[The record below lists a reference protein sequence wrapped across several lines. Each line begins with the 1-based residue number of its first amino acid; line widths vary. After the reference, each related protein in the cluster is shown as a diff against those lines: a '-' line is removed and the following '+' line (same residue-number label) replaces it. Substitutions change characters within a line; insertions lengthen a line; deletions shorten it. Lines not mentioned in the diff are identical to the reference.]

1 MKFIISKSKKPNF
14 SKEEKKR
21 IKFSELTKLNKY
33 MFNFKWQFACIVCL
47 LLCMTVLAVFMP
59 IYSARLL
66 ATFTDG
72 LDSRATLFLAG
83 IVCVFGIIYQC
94 LDCIASILWNNVSI
108 NSAIVIRKDLISRV
122 NSISQSSIDNSNTAT
137 FTSRIY
143 SDAEMVTNYPLRMTD
158 FLTTAIGHIGFFTY
172 IASLN
177 IWVSLVQI
185 AIFVVTL
192 TIQWLRVNNRTKY
205 NRFLKKINEPIQ
217 SLQTENIRGIKDIRG
232 INANENIEN
241 TIIDRKIEVLSY
253 EMRKSHIN
261 TGLRTLASISIYL
274 LNFVLLAVCVFLFTH
289 GQIVLATVLIVYNF
303 RNNINNFANYIINIK
318 ELTNETL
325 VSAERVNEL
334 FDETKYPSEK
344 FGDVHFSKCKGDI
357 KFDHVTFAYN
367 ENKIVLDDIGFEIP
381 HNKVTSFVG
390 PSGSGKST
398 IVSLIAKLYSL
409 KEGNGTITLD
419 GVDVNNL
426 DRDSIRN
433 GISIISQSP
442 YLFNLTIAENLRL
455 AKPEATDLELEKVL
469 KQADILE
476 FINSLPQ
483 GINSKIGEN
492 GVKLSGGQRQRIAIA
507 RALLKNSKVMLFDE
521 ATSAL
526 DNVTQNNVKDTIF
539 KLAKNHTIVTIAHRL
554 STVIDSDKI
563 IYIDG
568 GKVAA
573 EGTHK
578 NLMETCT
585 QYHDMYDEEDIN
597 EDSNA
602 KSE

>member
-1 MKFIISKSKKPNF
+1 MKFIISKPKKPHF
-14 SKEEKKR
+14 TKEERKP
-21 IKFSELTKLNKY
+21 IKFSELGKLSKY
-33 MFNFKWQFACIVCL
+33 MFYFRWQFICIICL

-66 ATFTDG
+66 ATFADG
-72 LDSRATLFLAG
+72 FDARTTLFLAG
-83 IVCVFGIIYQC
+83 IVCIFGVVYQF
-94 LDCIASILWNNVSI
+94 LDYIASIVWNKISI
-108 NSAIVIRKDLISRV
+108 NSAIVIRKDLIARV

-172 IASLN
+172 ISSLN
-177 IWVSLVQI
+177 IWVALVQI
-185 AIFVVTL
+185 TIFVVTL
-192 TIQWLRVNNRTKY
+192 VIQWLRVSNRTKY
-205 NRFLKKINEPIQ
+205 NKFLKNFNEPIQ

-241 TIIDRKIEVLSY
+241 TIINRKIESLAY
-253 EMRKSHIN
+253 DMRKSHNN
-261 TGLRTLASISIYL
+261 TGLRTIASISIYL
-274 LNFVLLAVCVFLFTH
+274 LNFALLAVCVYLFTH
-289 GQIVLATVLIVYNF
+289 GQIELATILIVYNF
-303 RNNINNFANYIINIK
+303 RNNINNFANYIVNIK
-318 ELTNETL
+318 ELTSETL

-344 FGDVHFSKCKGDI
+344 FGDVHLDKCKGDI
-357 KFDHVTFAYN
+357 AFNHVTFAYN
-367 ENKIVLDDIGFEIP
+367 ENTTILNDISFEIP
-381 HNKVTSFVG
+381 HNRVTSFVG

-398 IVSLIAKLYSL
+398 IVSLITKLYCVPQS
-409 KEGNGTITLD
+409 NGTITLD
-419 GVDVNNL
+419 SIDINTL
-426 DRDSIRN
+426 DRDSLRN
-433 GISIISQSP
+433 GIAVISQSP

-455 AKPEATDLELEKVL
+455 AKPDATDGELEKAL

-476 FINSLPQ
+476 FINTLPQ

-492 GVKLSGGQRQRIAIA
+492 GVKLSGGQKQRIAIA
-507 RALLKNSKVMLFDE
+507 RALLKNSKVLLFDE

-526 DNVTQNNVKDTIF
+526 DNATQNNVKNTIF
-539 KLAKNHTIVTIAHRL
+539 KLAKNHTVVMIAHRL
-554 STVIDSDKI
+554 STVIDSNKI

-568 GKVAA
+568 GKVVA

-578 NLMETCT
+578 ELMSTCP
-585 QYHDMYDEEDIN
+585 QYHNMYNEEDLD

-602 KSE
+602 ES